1 LIFEAKLA
9 TTTMQ
14 NKFTNKFLAVLV
26 TPLLLMILTSCRKTN
41 QPNSNAAPTT
51 PASPQSELNHPAGGT
66 VTPVAETKYFKGSI
80 GNSLDLQMK
89 LVHSGDQLTGTYY
102 YQKIGTKIDL
112 RGNVDKEGN
121 VTLEE
126 FDTSGKQTGLFKG
139 IWKADPDGL
148 TTIAGNWSKPPGDKG
163 AEKKTAFS
171 LHEEPITLSGN
182 AELVSKQIKDSNKK
196 LVYEI
201 AAQFPQITGGNNPNF
216 EKFNQTV
223 RGSVVKKIAEF
234 KKDMSPKPDEEPR
247 PADSMGSDLSISYEI
262 ALARDDFVSV
272 LLIVSS
278 YYQGAAHPNGYSEAL
293 NFDLKN
299 GKVLKLMDL
308 FKPGA
313 KYLQALSAFCV
324 ADLKKQSKA
333 KGEPGMLDDSS
344 INSGAAPALKNYH
357 SWTIKKQGLG
367 VEFDPYQVGPYAAG
381 AQSVVVPYSVIKD
394 LINPDGPIGP
404 FVK

>member
-1 LIFEAKLA
+1 
-9 TTTMQ
+9 
-14 NKFTNKFLAVLV
+14 
-26 TPLLLMILTSCRKTN
+26 
-41 QPNSNAAPTT
+41 
-51 PASPQSELNHPAGGT
+51 
-66 VTPVAETKYFKGSI
+66 
-80 GNSLDLQMK
+80 MK
-89 LVHSGDQLTGTYY
+89 LVRSGEQLTGTYY

-112 RGNVDKEGN
+112 RGSLDKDGN

-139 IWKADPDGL
+139 VWKADPDGL

-171 LHEEPITLSGN
+171 IHEEPITLSGN
-182 AELVSKQIKDSNKK
+182 AELVSKQIKESNKK

-201 AAQFPQITGGNNPNF
+201 AAQFPQLTGGNNPNF

-234 KKDMSPKPDEEPR
+234 KKDVAPKPDEEPR
-247 PADSMGSDLSISYEI
+247 PEDSMGSDLSISYEI
-262 ALARDDFVSV
+262 ALARDDVVSV

-278 YYQGAAHPNGYSEAL
+278 YYQGAAHPNGYSEGV

-299 GKVLKLMDL
+299 GKVLKLADL

-344 INSGAAPALKNYH
+344 INSGAAPALKNFH

-381 AQSVVVPYSVIKD
+381 AQSVVVPYSAIKD
-394 LINPDGPIGP
+394 LINTEGPIGQ

>member
-1 LIFEAKLA
+1 VSVIKINLNQLRSLFASSLV
-9 TTTMQ
+9 
-14 NKFTNKFLAVLV
+14 FLALFAG
-26 TPLLLMILTSCRKTN
+26 CRKSPN
-41 QPNSNAAPTT
+41 PNSPATPSSNAP
-51 PASPQSELNHPAGGT
+51 SPSQLNHPDGGT
-66 VTPVAETKYFKGSI
+66 ITSVAETKYFKGSI

-89 LVHSGDQLTGTYY
+89 LVRSGDQLTGTYY

-112 RGNVDKEGN
+112 RGNLDKDGN

-126 FDTSGKQTGLFKG
+126 FDSNGKQTGLFKG
-139 IWKADPDGL
+139 IWKPDADGL

-163 AEKKTAFS
+163 ADKKTAFS
-171 LHEEPITLSGN
+171 LHEEPIALSGN
-182 AELVSKQIKDSNKK
+182 VEVVSKPIKENNKK

-201 AAQFPQITGGNNPNF
+201 AAQYPQITGGSNPNF

-234 KKDMSPKPDEEPR
+234 KKDMAPKPDEEPR
-247 PADSMGSDLSISYEI
+247 PEDSMGSDLDISYEI
-262 ALARDDFVSV
+262 ALAQDDLVSV
-272 LLIVSS
+272 LLFVSS
-278 YYQGAAHPNGYSEAL
+278 YYQGAAHPNGYSEVV

-299 GKVLKLMDL
+299 GKLLKLADL
-308 FKPGA
+308 FKPGT
-313 KYLQALSAFCV
+313 KYLQALSAYCV

-333 KGEPGMLDDSS
+333 KGEAGMLDDSS
-344 INSGAAPALKNYH
+344 ITNGAAPALKNYH

-381 AQSVVVPYSVIKD
+381 AQSVVIPYSAIKD
-394 LINPDGPIGP
+394 LINPDGPLGQ